1 MLLEKRW
8 SLWRRLAA
16 MIVGTVL
23 VAGALSAC
31 ELSVPNVV
39 GLALPEAVS
48 KLEGSGYRHVA
59 VVDEFGA
66 TIEES
71 HYEDGFKVTAQDAVG
86 EGVSTS
92 STITL
97 TVAENAVASLVM
109 TPDESPSTTPEPEA
123 TPEPEVT
130 PETEATPEPEP
141 ASEEP
146 TQASDG
152 PAAVEEEPAAPA
164 PAPQPARAPT
174 QMYATCAQ
182 ARAAGAAPL
191 YEGDPGYNPRLDRDK
206 DGVACE

>member
-16 MIVGTVL
+16 MIVGTVV

-97 TVAENAVASLVM
+97 TVAESAVASLVM
-109 TPDESPSTTPEPEA
+109 TPDESPSATPEPEA
-123 TPEPEVT
+123 TPKPEV
-130 PETEATPEPEP
+130 TPEPEP

-146 TQASDG
+146 QEASDA
-152 PAAVEEEPAAPA
+152 PEVEEEPAAPA
-164 PAPQPARAPT
+164 PAPQPVRAPT
-174 QMYATCAQ
+174 QMYSSCAQ

>member
-1 MLLEKRW
+1 MLLGKRW

-16 MIVGTVL
+16 MIVGTVV

-39 GLALPEAVS
+39 GLALPEAVG

-59 VVDEFGA
+59 VVDEFGTA
-66 TIEES
+66 IEES

-97 TVAENAVASLVM
+97 TVAESAVASLVM
-109 TPDESPSTTPEPEA
+109 TPDESPSATPEPEA
-123 TPEPEVT
+123 T

-146 TQASDG
+146 TEASDA
-152 PAAVEEEPAAPA
+152 PEVEEEPAPPA
-164 PAPQPARAPT
+164 PAPQPVRAPT
-174 QMYATCAQ
+174 QMYSSCAQ